1 MLRSIVVLPAA
12 VLLLIATAGSALA
25 QEGAGSLVSSWTL
38 AALEQNPGA
47 EDTSRVP
54 GPHGLLILDG
64 AGNVFE
70 FFGATRRDAAGSPQG
85 ESGSALDDFGGFWGR
100 YTVDEAAGAIAFA
113 AADGVSPSVAGLAFS
128 RRFELDGDRL
138 TMISGDEPQ
147 AQGHKRFTWQRV
159 PTVANLTPGY
169 REIVGFW
176 QHVVERQVNPETG
189 EVRNERERA
198 PSVIVYTPGG
208 FVGVHFPGLG
218 REAPATDTPTA
229 EEARAALRGY
239 IGYFGTLG
247 VYPGEVFHN
256 ILAGVAPGAGSILR
270 RYARIDGDELVVTLQ
285 SGAPRTDANR
295 PQFVT
300 EVVLHRLSDAD
311 DMLPPGN

>member
-1 MLRSIVVLPAA
+1 VGTISF
-12 VLLLIATAGSALA
+12 TAK
-25 QEGAGSLVSSWTL
+25 
-38 AALEQNPGA
+38 
-47 EDTSRVP
+47 
-54 GPHGLLILDG
+54 
-64 AGNVFE
+64 
-70 FFGATRRDAAGSPQG
+70 
-85 ESGSALDDFGGFWGR
+85 
-100 YTVDEAAGAIAFA
+100 
-113 AADGVSPSVAGLAFS
+113 DGVSPSVAGLRFT

-138 TMISGDEPQ
+138 TMTSGDEPQ
-147 AQGHKRFTWQRV
+147 AQGHKRWTWQRV

-176 QHVVERQVNPETG
+176 QHVVEHQINTETG
-189 EVRNERERA
+189 EIRNERERA

-218 REAPATDTPTA
+218 REAPTTDAPTA

-256 ILAGVAPGAGSILR
+256 ILSGIAPGAGSILR

-285 SGAPRTDANR
+285 SGVPREGGNS

-311 DMLPPGN
+311 DMLPPGE